1 MRVFQ
6 LGAMLIQLCAGKLW
20 ILTRTKLS
28 LPAYLP
34 PPAMNDQDLI
44 SLEKKKINWD
54 IFCNQ
59 KTQQCLQKYPEKILF
74 FPFITTII
82 LIQKNDKYK
91 VISSSLANFK
101 VIKGLY
107 NR

>member
-34 PPAMNDQDLI
+34 QPAMNDQDLI
-44 SLEKKKINWD
+44 SLEIKKI
-54 IFCNQ
+54 
-59 KTQQCLQKYPEKILF
+59 KLGHL
-74 FPFITTII
+74 
-82 LIQKNDKYK
+82 L
-91 VISSSLANFK
+91 
-101 VIKGLY
+101 
-107 NR
+107 